1 MRFFLILAFTATAFA
16 EHPLGAPLPAPQRSA
31 VSQQLLLP
39 NAPRRAAA
47 ILRLRCDGADAYR
60 DFRAALDRAQ
70 ITALATLRQKLPL
83 VKPGDPQIAALRKA
97 SADYKAAVATAL
109 PLVQTDHHKDKN
121 KLAAMD
127 RAFDAAEKAHVH
139 LMQKLKPGSVAPI
152 VQILDAAQWVAEIRR
167 DQSWCD
173 GAGTD
178 ASKLD
183 LVAALTAEGASEE
196 IKTLTSELEP
206 IISLRE
212 FHRYIIAAN
221 AALRWAKIE
230 QAEYAEILN
239 ARRVVLG
246 LRPQL
251 LSERLSAA
259 AAQHSEEMMK
269 LRYFA
274 HESPVPQN
282 KTHANRATNAK
293 FEGQPYGECI
303 FMGAPS
309 PKDAHTAWWYSDGH
323 RLILYTNGKT
333 AQGGAR
339 AGSTHWTF
347 MNGDLTKFP
356 F

>member
-1 MRFFLILAFTATAFA
+1 MRVLLFSVLAATALA
-16 EHPLGAPLPAPQRSA
+16 EQPLGVPLPASNRA
-31 VSQQLLLP
+31 AICEQLLLP
-39 NAPRRAAA
+39 NPMRRAAA
-47 ILRLRCDGADAYR
+47 ILRLRCDGADARR

-70 ITALATLRQKLPL
+70 NTALAALRQKLTL
-83 VKPGDPQIAALRKA
+83 VKSGDPQIAALRKA

-127 RAFDAAEKAHVH
+127 RAFDAAEKAHLH

-152 VQILDAAQWVAEIRR
+152 VQILDVAQWIAEIRR

-178 ASKLD
+178 AGKLD
-183 LVAALTAEGASEE
+183 LAAALTAEGASEE
-196 IKTLTSELEP
+196 IKTLASELEP
-206 IISLRE
+206 IVSLRE
-212 FHRYIIAAN
+212 FHRYITAAN
-221 AALRWAKIE
+221 AASRRAKIE
-230 QAEYAEILN
+230 QTQYAEILN
-239 ARRVVLG
+239 SRRVVLC
-246 LRPQL
+246 LCPQL

-259 AAQHSEEMMK
+259 AEQHSEEMVK

-274 HESPVPQN
+274 HESPLLEN

-323 RLILYTNGKT
+323 RLILYANGKNV
-333 AQGGAR
+333 QGVAR
-339 AGSTHWTF
+339 AGGTYWTF
-347 MNGDLTKFP
+347 MNGDLTRFP